1 MATKR
6 QRGNTWHYVIKRA
19 GLLPTPIY
27 LTFDTEAEGDTYV
40 ARLEA
45 LLDKEIVP
53 PELRESKASRIKS
66 VGHLTRAYLNTVTVS
81 STDENVL
88 GVLFSRIGSVALT
101 QACTYDWV
109 EQWVSEMKR
118 IRRLSPVTIRHHVGA
133 LARCF
138 DWGGRK
144 GMAALTVN
152 PLRQLPR
159 SYASYTA
166 EDRRVIGDKTL
177 PQEQYRDRRLEP
189 GEEIRIRNILNGEK
203 PENHQRALA
212 LPWQGALEC
221 LFDLALETAM
231 RLREM
236 FTLDLSQVDLSQAT
250 IFLEKTKN
258 GSKRQVPLSSPA
270 IALLKRYREQVQCG
284 DRGMNGFSFKGHR
297 LFPWWDGNEKTLPR
311 ITARLSRQFSRIF
324 SVAGCNNLHFHDLR
338 HEASARFFERTDLSD
353 LEISTITGHSD
364 LRMLK
369 RYANLRASTLAKRLW

>member
-19 GLLPTPIY
+19 GLLPKPVY
-27 LTFDTEAEGDTYV
+27 LTFDTEAEGDAYV
-40 ARLEA
+40 ARLES
-45 LLDKEIVP
+45 LLDNEIIP
-53 PELRESKASRIKS
+53 PELQESGKGEPKTVA
-66 VGHLTRAYLNTVTVS
+66 HLIRAYLNTVTVS
-81 STDENVL
+81 STDEGVL
-88 GVLFSRIGSVALT
+88 GVLLDRIGGVVLT
-101 QACTYDWV
+101 RAGTYDWA
-109 EQWVSEMKR
+109 EQWISEMKR
-118 IRRLSPVTIRHHVGA
+118 IRRLSPVTIRHHAGA

-144 GMAALTVN
+144 KVTAVIVN

-159 SYASYTA
+159 SYAGYTA
-166 EDRRVIGDKTL
+166 EDRRVIGEDDL

-189 GEEIRIRNILNGEK
+189 GEEIRIREILSGEK
-203 PENHQRALA
+203 PKDHQRSLA

-221 LFDLALETAM
+221 LFGLALETAM

-236 FTLDLSQVDLSQAT
+236 FTLEFPQVDLPQAT

-258 GSKRQVPLSSPA
+258 GSKRQVPLSSTA
-270 IALLKRYREQVQCG
+270 ITLLKRYRDQVQCG
-284 DRGMNGFSFKGHR
+284 DHGMSGFPTER
-297 LFPWWDGNEKTLPR
+297 RWLFPWWEGTQKALPR

-324 SVAGCNNLHFHDLR
+324 SAAGCNNLHFHDLR

>member
-6 QRGNTWHYVIKRA
+6 QRGNTWHYVIKHA
-19 GLLPTPIY
+19 GLLPKPVY
-27 LTFDTEAEGDTYV
+27 LTFDTEAEGDAYV
-40 ARLEA
+40 ARLES
-45 LLDKEIVP
+45 LLDNEIIP
-53 PELRESKASRIKS
+53 PELQEAGKGGLKTVA
-66 VGHLTRAYLNTVTVS
+66 HLIRAYLNTITVS
-81 STDENVL
+81 STDEGVL
-88 GVLFSRIGSVALT
+88 GVLLDRIGGVVLT
-101 QACTYDWV
+101 RAGTYDWA
-109 EQWVSEMKR
+109 EQWISEMKR
-118 IRRLSPVTIRHHVGA
+118 IRRLSPVTIRHHAGA

-144 GMAALTVN
+144 GVTAVIVN

-159 SYASYTA
+159 SYAGYTA
-166 EDRRVIGDKTL
+166 EDRRVIGEDDP

-189 GEEIRIRNILNGEK
+189 GEEIKIRNILSGEK
-203 PENHQRALA
+203 PKDHQRALA

-236 FTLDLSQVDLSQAT
+236 FTLELSQVDLPQAT

-258 GSKRQVPLSSPA
+258 GSKRQVPLSSVA
-270 IALLKRYREQVQCG
+270 IASLKRYREQVQCG
-284 DRGMNGFSFKGHR
+284 DRGMNGFSAER
-297 LFPWWDGNEKTLPR
+297 RWLFPWWDGNEKTLPR

-338 HEASARFFERTDLSD
+338 HEASARFFERTNLSD